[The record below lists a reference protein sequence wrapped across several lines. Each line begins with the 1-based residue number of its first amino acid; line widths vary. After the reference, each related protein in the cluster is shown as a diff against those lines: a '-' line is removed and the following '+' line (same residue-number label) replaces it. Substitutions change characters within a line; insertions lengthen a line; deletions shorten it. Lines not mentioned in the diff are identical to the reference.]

1 MIDKQS
7 DSKDFD
13 RIGKYLREL
22 KNAILWIG

>member
-22 KNAILWIG
+22 KNAIL